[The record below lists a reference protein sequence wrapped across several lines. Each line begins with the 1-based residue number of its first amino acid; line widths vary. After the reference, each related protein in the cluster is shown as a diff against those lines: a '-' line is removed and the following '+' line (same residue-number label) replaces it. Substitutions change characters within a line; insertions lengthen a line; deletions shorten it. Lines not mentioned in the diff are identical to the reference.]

1 MGGYLESKSLTLLE
15 AYALT
20 PQPVTKH
27 FKRWTGTKWRQ
38 VTEIKEP
45 LRTALRE
52 ENKRLYE
59 VYEKELSKYDISEIP
74 QAYRKEHDIR
84 TNAKIHKENKTIV
97 KFDFSKFYDNV
108 DWSYIRPYIETLYPD
123 LNANEKTYRKCFID
137 ADTGGVY
144 QGSPCSGVLAGL
156 ALIPFWCELKKAL
169 PEETFT
175 QYSDDLI
182 VSNTTKNQKE
192 IEQIILQCLVKSNRR
207 FKLNKDKTTTQT
219 DHFRSVTGVHINRQD
234 KMTPKRTDY
243 RQYRALLHG
252 LSKAND
258 PIQFIQSIGE
268 TSSHFLGKLSYI
280 KSIDETGKITK
291 IIERVDDK
299 LEIIKQDMI
308 RQQQY
313 EMRCR
318 LNQNII

>member
-1 MGGYLESKSLTLLE
+1 MGRSVESQTPTLLE

-20 PQPVTKH
+20 PQPVTHH

-45 LRTALRE
+45 LCSALKE
-52 ENKRLYE
+52 ENKKLSLIYE
-59 VYEKELSKYDISEIP
+59 EELKKYDITDIP

-84 TNAKIHKENKTIV
+84 TNARIHKDNKIIV

-108 DWSYIRPYIETLYPD
+108 DWLYIRSYVAQIHPD
-123 LNANEKTYRKCFID
+123 INENEELYRKCYID
-137 ADTGGVY
+137 EDTNGVY

-169 PEETFT
+169 PSETFT

-182 VSNTTKNQKE
+182 VSNTDKTQKE
-192 IEQIILQCLVKSNRR
+192 IQDIILRCLNKSNRR
-207 FKLNKDKTTTQT
+207 FKLNKDKTTTQV
-219 DHFRSVTGVHINRQD
+219 DHFRSVTGVHINKEN

-243 RQYRALLHG
+243 RKYRSLLHG
-252 LSKAND
+252 LSKSTD
-258 PIQFIQSIGE
+258 PIEFLSLIGE
-268 TSSHFLGKLSYI
+268 TPSHFLGKLSYM
-280 KSIDETGKITK
+280 KSIDETGKITN
-291 IIERVDDK
+291 IIEPHHTV
-299 LEIIKQDMI
+299 LEIIKQEMI

-313 EMRCR
+313 KMQYQDIR
-318 LNQNII
+318 